1 MRLPYDTPLSGSYV
15 YSYDRDRRL
24 TRITFPSSK
33 IITRTYAYDAEDHLT
48 SAGAASYTYDKDGFL
63 TGKTVAGQTTG
74 YQYSSRGELLQ
85 VDLPSGDVVTFVHD
99 PLGRRIA
106 KKRNGTAVEKYLW
119 QGRTRLLAVYDGSGA
134 LTARFEY
141 ADGRLPV
148 AMTKGSTRYFLVY
161 DQVGSLRAVLDSS
174 GGIVK
179 TVEYDSFGNVIADS
193 NSAFKVPFGF
203 AGGLFDSDTGLTRF
217 GYRDYD
223 ADVGRWTAK
232 DPIGFEGGD
241 TDLYGYVVGDPVN
254 GIDPEGT
261 FVVVAIPLAGVAV
274 TALANAAGV
283 VSGVILG
290 TTIGQHLVDN
300 ILESR
305 GKGERNWEKGRG
317 DDEFWDKTPQA
328 SERLEAEVFKLL
340 CRRSSFFSAI
350 R

>member
-1 MRLPYDTPLSGSYV
+1 M
-15 YSYDRDRRL
+15 
-24 TRITFPSSK
+24 
-33 IITRTYAYDAEDHLT
+33 
-48 SAGAASYTYDKDGFL
+48 
-63 TGKTVAGQTTG
+63 AGQTTG
-74 YQYSSRGELLQ
+74 YQYSSRGERLR
-85 VDLPSGDVVTFVHD
+85 VDLPRGDVVTFVHD

-241 TDLYGYVVGDPVN
+241 TDFYGYVVGDPVN
-254 GIDPEGT
+254 GVDPEGLVNWGMVGT
-261 FVVVAIPLAGVAV
+261 GALSMFDGMTMIGTGIAAIGAASALTAGNPAAIAAVSAMMIHVLAGGAFD
-274 TALANAAGV
+274 ALHGAHSIMEGFSDHGNKDDNKEDEESGKNSSAALV
-283 VSGVILG
+283 V
-290 TTIGQHLVDN
+290 
-300 ILESR
+300 
-305 GKGERNWEKGRG
+305 
-317 DDEFWDKTPQA
+317 
-328 SERLEAEVFKLL
+328 KLL
-340 CRRSSFFSAI
+340 
-350 R
+350 

>member
-1 MRLPYDTPLSGSYV
+1 M
-15 YSYDRDRRL
+15 
-24 TRITFPSSK
+24 
-33 IITRTYAYDAEDHLT
+33 AT

-63 TGKTVAGQTTG
+63 TGKTVAEATTG
-74 YQYSSRGELLQ
+74 YQYYSRGELLQ
-85 VDLPSGDVVTFVHD
+85 VDLPRGDVVTYSHD

-179 TVEYDSFGNVIADS
+179 IVDYDSFGNVIAES
-193 NSAFKVPFGF
+193 NSAFTVPFGF
-203 AGGLFDSDTGLTRF
+203 AGGLFDSDTGLNRF
-217 GYRDYD
+217 GYRDYA
-223 ADVGRWTAK
+223 ADVGRWTTK

-254 GIDPEGT
+254 GVDVNGLQM
-261 FVVVAIPLAGVAV
+261 VM
-274 TALANAAGV
+274 
-283 VSGVILG
+283 LG
-290 TTIGQHLVDN
+290 TLPFPLPMSLSPPGSGGKKERKGKPLSCPVPNSGDSDPNDPDDDNYKPNKNRDDDSHGGGKSQVD
-300 ILESR
+300 SVAKRAGMTDKQR
-305 GKGERNWEKGRG
+305 GKFGKYIEGYKYELGIRG
-317 DDEFWDKTPQA
+317 NFNIYYRQ
-328 SERLEAEVFKLL
+328 L
-340 CRRSSFFSAI
+340 
-350 R
+350 

>member
-1 MRLPYDTPLSGSYV
+1 
-15 YSYDRDRRL
+15 
-24 TRITFPSSK
+24 
-33 IITRTYAYDAEDHLT
+33 
-48 SAGAASYTYDKDGFL
+48 
-63 TGKTVAGQTTG
+63 VAGQTTG
-74 YQYSSRGELLQ
+74 YQYSSRGELLR
-85 VDLPSGDVVTFVHD
+85 VDLPSGDVVTFVLD

-106 KKRNGTAVEKYLW
+106 KKVNGTAVEKYLW

-161 DQVGSLRAVLDSS
+161 DQVGSLRAVLDSA
-174 GGIVK
+174 GAVVK
-179 TVEYDSFGNVIADS
+179 TVDYDSFGNVIADS
-193 NSAFKVPFGF
+193 NSAFAVPFGF

-254 GIDPEGT
+254 GVDPEGLL
-261 FVVVAIPLAGVAV
+261 LAESWGA
-274 TALANAAGV
+274 TGAAAGA
-283 VSGVILG
+283 ILAAG
-290 TTIGQHLVDN
+290 ASIALDASTGGLNIAATPGEIALGAAIGGALGHALGSAADG
-300 ILESR
+300 IIYSK

-317 DDEFWDKTPQA
+317 DDEFWGKTPEELREIEKGTDDA
-328 SERLEAEVFKLL
+328 KVRERAK
-340 CRRSSFFSAI
+340 RI
-350 R
+350 RKQKEKNEKQKGKRKPCQ